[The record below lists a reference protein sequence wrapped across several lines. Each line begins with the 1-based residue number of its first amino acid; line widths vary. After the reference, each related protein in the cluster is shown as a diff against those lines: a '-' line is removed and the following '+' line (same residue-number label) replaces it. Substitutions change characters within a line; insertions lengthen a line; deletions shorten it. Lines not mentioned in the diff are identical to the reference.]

1 MRRPPRTAVRA
12 VVVVAALLLVLA
24 AMGWLPL
31 RPILA
36 VVGAVA
42 LVAAGEALIAL
53 VDRPAPRTASP
64 AGTLR
69 EALIDTSALIDGRVA
84 DVAASGF
91 LDFELIVPEFV
102 LRELQ
107 HVADAPDPLRRG
119 RGRRGLD
126 VLTAMRASPR
136 LPVRVVNDDVPEE
149 RSVDLKLVALARRRG
164 AALITTDFN
173 LNKVAGIRDVVVL
186 NVNELAH
193 ALRPVVLPG
202 ERLRVTIV
210 KDGKEP
216 GQGVAYLEDG
226 TMIVVEQG
234 RGLAGRTI
242 DVVVTSAIQ
251 TAAGK
256 MFFAKSADASP
267 QIV

>member
-1 MRRPPRTAVRA
+1 MIVRSRLAVRA
-12 VVVVAALLLVLA
+12 LVAGIV
-24 AMGWLPL
+24 
-31 RPILA
+31 A
-36 VVGAVA
+36 VVIASASGWVPPRAAVA
-42 LVAAGEALIAL
+42 LALIATLVAAGEILISVRRPSGSQAAPSA
-53 VDRPAPRTASP
+53 DRS
-64 AGTLR
+64 R
-69 EALIDTSALIDGRVA
+69 EALIDTSALIDGRLPEIV
-84 DVAASGF
+84 ASGF
-91 LDFELIVPEFV
+91 CDLELVVPEFV

-107 HVADAPDPLRRG
+107 HVADAPDAARRA

-126 VLTAMRASPR
+126 TLQRLKDSPR
-136 LPVRVVNDDVPEE
+136 ITVHIVPDDVAEE
-149 RSVDLKLVALARRRG
+149 RAVDLKLVALARRRG
-164 AALITTDFN
+164 AALVTTDFN
-173 LNKVAGIRDVVVL
+173 LNKVAGIRELAVL
-186 NVNELAH
+186 NVNDLAH

-234 RGLAGRTI
+234 RSLNGRTI

-256 MFFAKSADASP
+256 MFFAKPAEG
-267 QIV
+267 

>member
-1 MRRPPRTAVRA
+1 VTVRA
-12 VVVVAALLLVLA
+12 IVLGVTLLLVA
-24 AMGWLPL
+24 AAAGWLPF
-31 RPILA
+31 RPVSLIAALA
-36 VVGAVA
+36 TLVLAGEI
-42 LVAAGEALIAL
+42 LVAMRE
-53 VDRPAPRTASP
+53 RETASSQTP
-64 AGTLR
+64 KARSR
-69 EALIDTSALIDGRVA
+69 EALIDTSALIDGRFA
-84 DVAASGF
+84 DVAESGF
-91 LDFELIVPEFV
+91 LDLDLIVPEFV

-107 HVADAPDPLRRG
+107 HVADAPEPMRRA

-126 VLTAMRASPR
+126 VLQALRDSSR
-136 LPVRVVNDDVPEE
+136 LPARVVTDDVAEE
-149 RSVDLKLVALARRRG
+149 SAVDLKLVALARRRG
-164 AALITTDFN
+164 AALITTDFT

-186 NVNELAH
+186 NVNDLAH

-202 ERLRVTIV
+202 ETLRVTIV

-216 GQGVAYLEDG
+216 GQGVGYLADG

-256 MFFAKSADASP
+256 MFFAKPAE
-267 QIV
+267 

>member
-1 MRRPPRTAVRA
+1 MRPRVIVRA
-12 VVVVAALLLVLA
+12 IVAGVALLLCA
-24 AMGWLPL
+24 AAAGWVSL
-31 RPILA
+31 RPAWAIATLA
-36 VVGAVA
+36 TLVV
-42 LVAAGEALIAL
+42 AGEALIAL
-53 VDRPAPRTASP
+53 RERGASHPPAPRARS
-64 AGTLR
+64 R
-69 EALIDTSALIDGRVA
+69 EALVDTCALIDGRLP
-84 DVAASGF
+84 DVVASGF
-91 LDFELIVPEFV
+91 LELELVVPEFV

-107 HVADAPDPLRRG
+107 HVADAADPMRRA

-126 VLTAMRASPR
+126 VLQALRDSSR
-136 LPVRVVNDDVPEE
+136 LPARVVADDVAEE
-149 RSVDLKLVALARRRG
+149 STVDLKLVVLARRRG

-186 NVNELAH
+186 NVNDLAH

-216 GQGVAYLEDG
+216 GQGVGYLADG
-226 TMIVVEQG
+226 TMIVVEQA
-234 RGLAGRTI
+234 RGFSGRTI

-256 MFFAKSADASP
+256 MFFAKPAE
-267 QIV
+267 